1 MKICL
6 SFDPR
11 AVIRTFDYFSC
22 WITDG
27 ASGAGIK
34 NHRRTTVWSGWSAVK
49 GCTEQKCFFVQSL
62 LFQLVSNLSFTT
74 HSLDSFLIFW

>member
-34 NHRRTTVWSGWSAVK
+34 NHRRTTVWSGWSAV
-49 GCTEQKCFFVQSL
+49 
-62 LFQLVSNLSFTT
+62 
-74 HSLDSFLIFW
+74 